1 MPNLIGEFQLS
12 NVATAIATLRN
23 IEKLDISDDH
33 IKEGILKIPSIARLQ
48 EIKLGKLKS
57 IIKNNTLFVDGSHNA
72 LGAKVLTNYLDTI
85 NSNKHIVIGMMANK
99 DHEKYISFFKNK
111 IKSIT
116 TVDIPNQ
123 TNAINGEK
131 LKNKITGFNNVNYK
145 KSILEALKSLELQ
158 EKDIVLITGSLYLAG
173 EVLNLN

>member
-1 MPNLIGEFQLS
+1 
-12 NVATAIATLRN
+12 
-23 IEKLDISDDH
+23 
-33 IKEGILKIPSIARLQ
+33 
-48 EIKLGKLKS
+48 
-57 IIKNNTLFVDGSHNA
+57 
-72 LGAKVLTNYLDTI
+72 
-85 NSNKHIVIGMMANK
+85 MMANK
-99 DHEKYISFFKNK
+99 DHEKYIGFFKNK